1 MVRLQKYIADAG
13 IASRRAAEKIIA
25 EKRVKINGVIAEGQ
39 GIKVDPEKDIIE
51 LDNKPVIIDKEFI
64 YIMLNKPVRYVS
76 TVKDE
81 KNRPT
86 VIDLLNLEQRVFPI
100 GRLDYMSSGLLLLT
114 NDGDLTYRLTHPKH
128 EVGKKYRVIVEPKV
142 IESRIDEMLNG
153 IDLGIYKTSPCEIE
167 LLKED
172 YYTQTFLITLFEGK
186 NRQIRRMFEWAE
198 SKVKSL
204 KRISIGEIELK
215 DLKSGEFRKLTNK
228 EIKYLKNL

>member
-25 EKRVKINGVIAEGQ
+25 DRRVKINGVIVEGQ
-39 GIKVDPEKDIIE
+39 GIKVDPQKDIIE
-51 LDNKPVIIDKEFI
+51 LDNKPILLNKELI

-86 VIDLLNLEQRVFPI
+86 VIDLLDIEERVFPI
-100 GRLDYMSSGLLLLT
+100 GRLDFMSSGLLLLT

-128 EVGKKYRVIVEPKV
+128 EIGKKYRVVVEPRV
-142 IESRIDEMLNG
+142 SESLINEMLMG
-153 IDLGIYKTSPCEIE
+153 IDLEIYKTSPCDIKLINEKDE
-167 LLKED
+167 K
-172 YYTQTFLITLFEGK
+172 QTYLITLFEGK
-186 NRQIRRMFEWAE
+186 NRQIRRMFEWAG

-215 DLKSGEFRKLTNK
+215 DLKTGDFRKLTNK